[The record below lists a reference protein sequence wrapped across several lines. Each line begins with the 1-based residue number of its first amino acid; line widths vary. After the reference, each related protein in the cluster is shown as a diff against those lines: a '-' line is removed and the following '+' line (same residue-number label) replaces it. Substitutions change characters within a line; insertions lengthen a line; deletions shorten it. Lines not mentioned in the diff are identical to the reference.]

1 MKQTFECIEKHLYRR
16 QYQTAGGD
24 WSPLYYVIFTD
35 WKKKRR
41 TFPVGSD
48 LKTAR
53 EELRV
58 YQARN
63 IRKEDFDND
72 KSRGLTLFSWI
83 DKFLQVKASKRS
95 LKKDKVSAERIKG
108 FFGDRSLDSIL
119 TSEIEAYKQKRLTE
133 IDRFKRLPQKSTINR
148 ELACLR
154 SILLLAVRD
163 GILQKVPYIEL
174 YDENNERSKVIS
186 REEFAT
192 LLSVSPIHLQEIMF
206 CLWDTGMREAEA
218 LELTWTQVDFKGGFI
233 RLAAEDTKTETGR
246 MVPISPR
253 LKVLLQAIWKRERA
267 GKLSTLTDRVFLYR
281 GKPFNR
287 FSRAFKTACGKAK
300 IDGLWIHDL
309 RASFATRKIDERFDR
324 DWVKAITGHKT
335 DHVFKRYNR
344 PTPDHLK
351 AVVAGDAENVYGV
364 STQALEPKRQTS

>member
-1 MKQTFECIEKHLYRR
+1 MKQKFECIEKHLYRR

-24 WSPLYYVIFTD
+24 WRTLYYVIFTD

-48 LKTAR
+48 LKTSR

-58 YQARN
+58 LQARN
-63 IRKEDFDND
+63 IRKEDFDKD
-72 KSRGLTLFSWI
+72 KTRGLTLFSCI
-83 DKFLQVKASKRS
+83 DRFLQVKASKRS
-95 LKKDKVSAERIKG
+95 LKKDKVSAERIKA
-108 FFGDRSLDSIL
+108 FFGDRPLDSIL
-119 TSEIEAYKQKRLTE
+119 TSEIEAYKQKRLGE
-133 IDRFKRLPQKSTINR
+133 VDRFKRLPQKSTINR

-154 SILLLAVRD
+154 SILLLAARD
-163 GILQKVPYIEL
+163 GILDKVPYLEL
-174 YDENNERSKVIS
+174 FDENNTRSKVIS
-186 REEFAT
+186 QDEFGS
-192 LLSVSPIHLQEIMF
+192 LLTVSPQHLQDVMF

-218 LELTWTQVDFKGGFI
+218 LELTWSQVDFTGGFI
-233 RLAAEDTKTETGR
+233 RLTPEDTKTETGR

-253 LKVLLQAIWKRERA
+253 LKVLLQTIWKRERA

-300 IDGLWIHDL
+300 INGLWIHDL
-309 RASFATRKIDERFDR
+309 RASFATRKINERFDR

-351 AVVAGDAENVYGV
+351 AVVAGDAKNVYDV
-364 STQALEPKRQTS
+364 STQPLESLQQTR